1 MNSDQEQFSNRV
13 TCTTR
18 LYQTED
24 DLVKMLDLLV
34 QARAQT
40 NDWRYWHLG
49 ELAFSFFMVACH
61 LDPCEHI
68 RLWYSEDGWLA
79 GFAILGE
86 DPSFDCQV
94 LPEFEWCG
102 IEKAALEWAEGC
114 LAEKRKIG
122 AQEWSGQLVAWARQD
137 DARRID
143 FLEQNR
149 FHYRGEFAEVN
160 MLHTL
165 EEPIP
170 EPTLP
175 DGYQVRAFA
184 GEAEIEEHAAIQRE
198 VWQPWSVGNISAKDY
213 ALFMQLPCY
222 QRELDVVTVKPDGT
236 IATYV
241 TGWSDPLNKIGDFGP
256 VGARPTYRRQ
266 GLTRAALLESLKRMK
281 AQGMER
287 VCVSTGIANEAAR
300 NLYES
305 IGFRSVNRTLDFVK
319 PLVGANPHGF
329 QDLQARRR

>member
-1 MNSDQEQFSNRV
+1 MNSDQDIYSHG
-13 TCTTR
+13 TTYTTR

-24 DLVKMLDLLV
+24 DLRKMLDMLM

-40 NDWRYWHLG
+40 SDWRYWHVG

-68 RLWYSEDGWLA
+68 RLWHALDGRLA

-94 LPEFEWCG
+94 LPQYEWCG
-102 IEKAALEWAEGC
+102 VEKAALSWAEGC
-114 LAEKRKIG
+114 LAEKRKTG
-122 AQEWSGQLVAWARQD
+122 AQEWSSDLVAWARQE

-143 FLEQNR
+143 FLEQQG

-160 MLHTL
+160 MLRSL
-165 EEPIP
+165 EEPVP

-175 DGYQVRAFA
+175 VGYQVRAFA
-184 GEAEIEEHAAIQRE
+184 GEDEIEEHAATQRE
-198 VWQPWSVGNISAKDY
+198 VWQPWSVGNISAEDY
-213 ALFMQLPCY
+213 ALFMRLPCY
-222 QRELDVVTVKPDGT
+222 QRELDVVTVSPQGM
-236 IATYV
+236 IAAYV

-256 VGARPTYRRQ
+256 VGARPAYRRQ

-287 VCVSTGIANEAAR
+287 VCVSTGISNEAAR

-305 IGFRSVNRTLDFVK
+305 VGFSIVNRYLDYVK
-319 PLVGANPHGF
+319 IDV
-329 QDLQARRR
+329 QAG